1 MLACLALVLSCAAA
15 VPAQAA
21 AVIGGSPATAS
32 TAASV
37 AAVVDIRGRTGM
49 LCTASVVAPSL
60 VLTAGH
66 CAENVRNGLVNSASG
81 YAVLTG
87 LPSAGAP
94 GSQVSKVAGVIVY
107 EGFDRRAAVGDAALL
122 VLSTPTSAPPIR
134 LATRAIQHA
143 LGGGTPAT
151 IVGWGQTHF
160 AQAGLPTGMRA
171 ARTVVQSARWC
182 SRNAFPFFAARE
194 VCAIDPPTYA
204 TGACHGDSGGPLL
217 AHDPQSGELI
227 EIGIVS
233 HGYGRCSTML
243 PSVFTSADVL
253 EPWVQRWIDA
263 YRRSAAATPPA
274 VSPAPAPAPPAG
286 QTPAPVQAPAP

>member
-1 MLACLALVLSCAAA
+1 MLACLALVLSCAAVA
-15 VPAQAA
+15 PAPAP

-32 TAASV
+32 IAASV

-81 YAVLTG
+81 YVVLTG
-87 LPSAGAP
+87 PPSAGGP
-94 GSQVSKVAGVIVY
+94 GSQVSKVGGVIVY
-107 EGFDRRAAVGDAALL
+107 EGFNRRAAVGDAALL
-122 VLSTPTSAPPIR
+122 VLSTPTTAPPIG
-134 LATRAIQHA
+134 LATHA
-143 LGGGTPAT
+143 LQASLGGGTPAT
-151 IVGWGQTHF
+151 IVGWGQTRF
-160 AQAGLPTGMRA
+160 AQTGLPSGMRA
-171 ARTVVQSARWC
+171 ARTVVQSTHWC
-182 SRNAFPFFAARE
+182 SRNAFPYFASGE
-194 VCAIDPPTYA
+194 VCAIDPPTYS

-217 AHDPQSGELI
+217 AHDPTSGELI

-233 HGYGRCSTML
+233 HGYGRCATTL

-263 YRRSAAATPPA
+263 YRRSAAAIPPA
-274 VSPAPAPAPPAG
+274 RPPAPTPVPTPAPAP
-286 QTPAPVQAPAP
+286 